1 MVIKTRTPGCVGDW
15 HSDKDAAGTLCRCGV
30 LRNVHVRPADT
41 VEAEIVQIY
50 WCHQADG
57 GEASV
62 RQTWGDQENVY
73 RGILCTYVLKLRL
86 RVWGLKVV
94 LSCVSRVPK
103 VQGKKWQRILCRALT
118 LPQYEW
124 ANCIGD
130 PKFQNLYWYNGGE
143 LGIIHGQS
151 GDMTRQLMWTSAR
164 VDQRKME
171 GYAN

>member
-1 MVIKTRTPGCVGDW
+1 MVINTRTPGCMGDLQ
-15 HSDKDAAGTLCRCGV
+15 SDKDAAGTLCCCGV
-30 LRNVHVRPADT
+30 LRNGHVRPADT

-50 WCHQADG
+50 WCHPADG
-57 GEASV
+57 GEALAI
-62 RQTWGDQENVY
+62 QTWGDRANVN

-94 LSCVSRVPK
+94 LSRVFRVPK
-103 VQGKKWQRILCRALT
+103 LQSKKWQRILCRALT

-151 GDMTRQLMWTSAR
+151 GDIMGTRLWHRYQGRQTR
-164 VDQRKME
+164 
-171 GYAN
+171 